1 MAASASTKPAID
13 GGGASFD
20 RRVLDESGAGTGPY
34 QPVTQIARFDGAII
48 KSEWHYAAASGGIVN
63 TTTAVTLAAAAGAGL
78 RNYLASLDLSST
90 GLTTATEIAVRDGA
104 AGTVLWRGY
113 IGTAAM
119 DHRTIRFD
127 PPLKGSVNTLMEFVT
142 LTAGGAAKP
151 VYVNAHGF
159 VAA

>member
-1 MAASASTKPAID
+1 MAATYETKPIID
-13 GGGASFD
+13 GTGESFD
-20 RRVLDESGAGTGPY
+20 QRVVNDGSVGTGVYMPATV
-34 QPVTQIARFDGAII
+34 QARFDGAVPR
-48 KSEWHYAAASGGIVN
+48 SEWHYAAASGGIVN

-78 RNYLASLDLSST
+78 RNYCAALDLSST

>member
-34 QPVTQIARFDGAII
+34 QPVTQIVRFDGAII

-78 RNYLASLDLSST
+78 RNYCAALDLSST

>member
-78 RNYLASLDLSST
+78 RNYCAALDLSST

-113 IGTAAM
+113 IGKAAM

>member
-78 RNYLASLDLSST
+78 RNYCAALDLSST